1 MHNFYNSKSKPNA
14 KINSKSV
21 LVLDT
26 IHQLKCNIILFI
38 DISVHFVK
46 MLALI
51 GFNGIQ
57 KFDELDNDLQKQIQY
72 VYNLIHEEAE
82 YKSIR

>member
-1 MHNFYNSKSKPNA
+1 
-14 KINSKSV
+14 
-21 LVLDT
+21 
-26 IHQLKCNIILFI
+26 
-38 DISVHFVK
+38 